1 MQEVQD
7 MITAVVMEIT
17 ATMLIKMVVLA
28 VVLDQAVV
36 MSWQLVKPKSV
47 ITVLTTTMLGVRLT
61 MIRSMLL
68 VLRVEVHFPLSTERT
83 PVLVAVDMMVWVV

>member
-1 MQEVQD
+1 MLEVQD

-83 PVLVAVDMMVWVV
+83 PVLVVVDMMVWV